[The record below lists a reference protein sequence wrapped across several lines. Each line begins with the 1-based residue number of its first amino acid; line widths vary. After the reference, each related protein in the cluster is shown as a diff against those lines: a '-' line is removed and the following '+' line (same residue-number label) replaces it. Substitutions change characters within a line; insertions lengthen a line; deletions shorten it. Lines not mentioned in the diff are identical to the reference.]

1 MIKNYTETGII
12 NVNGHRHRTAWL
24 GNVVRYRAGTE
35 SKIGGGAA
43 AALAWRGQLM
53 AIAGSATD
61 DDDTMMRIFHGSSQ
75 IRKHAEVAG
84 ISGLLQAGC
93 MALTGSRK

>member
-12 NVNGHRHRTAWL
+12 NVNGHRTAWL
-24 GNVVRYRAGTE
+24 GNVVRYRGATE
-35 SKIGGGAA
+35 SKIGAEAGAG

-61 DDDTMMRIFHGSSQ
+61 DDDTMMRSFHGSSQ
-75 IRKHAEVAG
+75 IRKQAEEAG
-84 ISGLLQAGC
+84 ISGLLQADC
-93 MALTGSRK
+93 PALTGSRK